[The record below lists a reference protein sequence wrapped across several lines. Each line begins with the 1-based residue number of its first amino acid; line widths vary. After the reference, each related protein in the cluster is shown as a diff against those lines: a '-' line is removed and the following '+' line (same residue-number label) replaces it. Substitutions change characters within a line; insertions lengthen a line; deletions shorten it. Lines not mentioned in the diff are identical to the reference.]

1 MTPRCSTPS
10 TAAYGAPAG
19 KRAPG
24 SPGGSPLRPPS
35 GNRLRVRHPR
45 QPCSIS
51 QNSSARDAMGSLA
64 AKAARSA
71 GGASPKAT
79 ATCGTTESNFP
90 WYGTHEGQ
98 RCRIRSVIST
108 NRGAGTGAR

>member
-1 MTPRCSTPS
+1 M
-10 TAAYGAPAG
+10 
-19 KRAPG
+19 
-24 SPGGSPLRPPS
+24 
-35 GNRLRVRHPR
+35 RHPR

-98 RCRIRSVIST
+98 RCLIRSVIST